1 MMAFRRIGA
10 DGIGGASLDGIS
22 RRRRQGGGHF
32 ESARRVGCTGV
43 LSASELRSDVAFSVD
58 DSERHRVRAVRHG
71 KQQRWPHMLAGI
83 VFSIYPYFTP
93 SILVMVVVG
102 VALRTGLWVAVQ
114 GGW

>member
-1 MMAFRRIGA
+1 
-10 DGIGGASLDGIS
+10 
-22 RRRRQGGGHF
+22 
-32 ESARRVGCTGV
+32 
-43 LSASELRSDVAFSVD
+43 
-58 DSERHRVRAVRHG
+58 
-71 KQQRWPHMLAGI
+71 MLAGI